1 MKKESKIFDL
11 LKDEQVSKLYL
22 ALFQRFSVYD
32 IKHLYPGVH
41 KILDI
46 LFERIADKSQFVC
59 SLFSEYLLQSNT
71 IFSQKNVITFIRSM
85 KNINFNEVITGFA
98 EMFKISILNGKSN
111 EDARSMV
118 VQDIDEIIVKL
129 T

>member
-1 MKKESKIFDL
+1 
-11 LKDEQVSKLYL
+11 
-22 ALFQRFSVYD
+22 
-32 IKHLYPGVH
+32 
-41 KILDI
+41 
-46 LFERIADKSQFVC
+46 
-59 SLFSEYLLQSNT
+59 
-71 IFSQKNVITFIRSM
+71 M